1 MARLRARITYA
12 NVVASLALFISLGGG
27 AYAATNLPKNSVGSP
42 QIKDGSVRGA
52 DLANN
57 AVTSAKVKDGSLL
70 SADFKAGQLH
80 AGAQG
85 RTGAQGSVGP
95 QGPTG
100 SQGPVGPKG
109 PAGPATGPAG
119 GDLTGS
125 YPNPT
130 IAPGSVGAG
139 KLATLPMA
147 RMVLDPQV
155 VTGAPLTGTEV
166 ADTAGMHSDTT
177 NPSRITAPVGGTY
190 IITAGA
196 RWSNSLEDHLL
207 NIVKNGSQYLASSA
221 EAGTS
226 TYLAQNTVATVV
238 RLAAGDYV
246 ELFATAAGGTGRQIS
261 PFEEQSNFSVAFIG
275 P

>member
-1 MARLRARITYA
+1 VARLSARLTYA
-12 NVVASLALFISLGGG
+12 NVVASLALFVALGGG
-27 AYAATNLPKNSVGSP
+27 AYAAITPPKNSVGSK
-42 QIKDGSVRGA
+42 QIKDGSVRTA

-57 AVTSAKVKDGSLL
+57 AVTAAKVKNGSLL
-70 SADFKAGQLH
+70 SADFKAGQLP

-85 RTGAQGSVGP
+85 RAGVQGPVGP

-100 SQGPVGPKG
+100 
-109 PAGPATGPAG
+109 ATGPATGAAG

-125 YPNPT
+125 YPNPR
-130 IAPGSVGAG
+130 IAGGSVGAG

-147 RMVLDPQV
+147 RIVLDSQT

-196 RWSNSLEDHLL
+196 RWNNSLEDHLL
-207 NIVKNGSQYLASSA
+207 NIVKNGAQHLASSA
-221 EAGTS
+221 EAGTN

-261 PFEEQSNFSVAFIG
+261 PFEEQSNFSAAFIG

>member
-1 MARLRARITYA
+1 VARLRPRITYA

-85 RTGAQGSVGP
+85 RTGAQG
-95 QGPTG
+95 
-100 SQGPVGPKG
+100 PVGPKG

-147 RMVLDPQV
+147 RIVLDPQV

-166 ADTAGMHSDTT
+166 ADTAGMHNDTT

-196 RWSNSLEDHLL
+196 RWNNSLEDHLL
-207 NIVKNGSQYLASSA
+207 NIVKNGSQHLASSA
-221 EAGTS
+221 EAGTN